1 MPLDTEPVLTALLQ
15 AELLVSDL
23 STARSFYESALGL
36 TPLPDRPALPYAR
49 EWYALNGHQQCGN
62 VPLSDH
68 GLDCVWSKGG
78 YSLVYGYERRSRAK
92 TTMLNSACSRNGC
105 H

>member
-23 STARSFYESALGL
+23 STARSSYESALGL

-49 EWYALNGHQQCGN
+49 EWHALNGHQQCGN
-62 VPLSDH
+62 VRYQIT
-68 GLDCVWSKGG
+68 GLI
-78 YSLVYGYERRSRAK
+78 VYGQKVDAVWF
-92 TTMLNSACSRNGC
+92 TDTNGEAAQKLLC
-105 H
+105 

>member
-78 YSLVYGYERRSRAK
+78 YRLVYGYERRSRAK

>member
-1 MPLDTEPVLTALLQ
+1 MPPDTEPVLKALLQ
-15 AELLVSDL
+15 TELLVSDL
-23 STARSFYESALGL
+23 PTARIFYESVLGL

-68 GLDCVWSKGG
+68 GLDCVRVK
-78 YSLVYGYERRSRAK
+78 R
-92 TTMLNSACSRNGC
+92 
-105 H
+105 

>member
-1 MPLDTEPVLTALLQ
+1 MPPDTEPVLKALLQ
-15 AELLVSDL
+15 AEVLVSDL
-23 STARSFYESALGL
+23 PIACTSYESVLGL
-36 TPLPDRPALPYAR
+36 MPLPDRPALPYAR

-68 GLDCVWSKGG
+68 ALDCVWSKGE
-78 YSLVYGYERRSRAK
+78 YRLVYGYERRCRGK

>member
-23 STARSFYESALGL
+23 STACSFYESVLGL
-36 TPLPDRPALPYAR
+36 TPLPDRPALSYAR

-62 VPLSDH
+62 VTLSDH
-68 GLDCVWSKGG
+68 GLDCVMVK
-78 YSLVYGYERRSRAK
+78 R
-92 TTMLNSACSRNGC
+92 
-105 H
+105 